1 MQVCEDLK
9 IQSQNDTVKL
19 EEAKGMVY
27 LKGFN
32 EGVMTAG
39 RYAGDRVADA
49 KPKMRQDLLDSGDGI
64 KYAEPERRVM
74 SRSGD
79 ECIVALTDQWCDL
92 PCCSAPP
99 VIMVAALVDTRGP
112 TSAALCLARQAQ
124 APELRQAVALPDR
137 HDATSCCWKREQMCR
152 M

>member
-1 MQVCEDLK
+1 MAGVQVCEDLK

-32 EGVMTAG
+32 EGVMTVG

-49 KPKMRQDLLDSGDGI
+49 KPKMRQDLLESGEGI
-64 KYAEPERRVM
+64 KYAEPEGRVV

-79 ECIVALTDQWCDL
+79 ECIVALTDQWCAPAATASRTQTRCVAHAGRHSRGLAPNSAQPRDGQPLHMHGCAVQVPDL
-92 PCCSAPP
+92 RRGG
-99 VIMVAALVDTRGP
+99 VAKQD
-112 TSAALCLARQAQ
+112 
-124 APELRQAVALPDR
+124 
-137 HDATSCCWKREQMCR
+137 
-152 M
+152 

>member
-1 MQVCEDLK
+1 MKIISLGTAVQVCEDLK

-49 KPKMRQDLLDSGDGI
+49 KPKMRQDLLESGEGI
-64 KYAEPERRVM
+64 KYAEPEGRVV

-79 ECIVALTDQWCDL
+79 ECIVALTDQWC
-92 PCCSAPP
+92 AP
-99 VIMVAALVDTRGP
+99 ASTAEKAQARFRSGKLHRTRWTALTR
-112 TSAALCLARQAQ
+112 CLASNSAQ
-124 APELRQAVALPDR
+124 TAGGQPL
-137 HDATSCCWKREQMCR
+137 QMHACHAGT
-152 M
+152 